1 MRLEIR
7 RRGLE
12 VNEALRSDL
21 ERRLHGALGRLSR
34 SIGDVWV
41 YLRRVNGP
49 RGGAGKKCR
58 ILVRLPRIGNVV
70 VTGAAAEVFGLV
82 RRTAERVGHAVRR
95 RLGRRRDRRRPGRGD
110 HGGRGT
116 DRPAGGGE

>member
-12 VNEALRSDL
+12 VNEELRNDL
-21 ERRLHGALGRLSR
+21 ERRLHFALGRLSR

-49 RGGAGKKCR
+49 RGGVGKKCR
-58 ILVRLPRIGNVV
+58 IVVRMPRVGNVV
-70 VTGAAAEVFGLV
+70 VSGAASEVFSLV

-95 RLGRRRDRRRPGRGD
+95 RLGRRRDRRRPGW
-110 HGGRGT
+110 GGRRVR
-116 DRPAGGGE
+116 DREMLTPAVG